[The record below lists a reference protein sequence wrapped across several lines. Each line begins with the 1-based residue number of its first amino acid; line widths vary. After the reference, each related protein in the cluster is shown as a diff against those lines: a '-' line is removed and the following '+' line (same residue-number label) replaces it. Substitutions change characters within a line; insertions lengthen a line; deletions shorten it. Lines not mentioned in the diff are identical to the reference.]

1 MRKLYE
7 INKSIEDLLNAVTDP
22 ETGEIVD
29 PDALDDL
36 LMEREQKIENVAL
49 YAKDV
54 NAEWVAITHE
64 IMILQKR
71 ADRLKKT
78 EDGLKA
84 YLTNALEGQKFST
97 PKCMIS
103 FRKSESAEPDDE
115 FIEWASDINNCALH
129 FLRIKETKSV
139 TADKEAIKKY
149 IKSGGTLE
157 HCRLVTKSNISIK

>member
-7 INKSIEDLLNAVTDP
+7 IDADIEDLMNSVIDPDTGEVTDP
-22 ETGEIVD
+22 EAL
-29 PDALDDL
+29 DALL
-36 LMEREQKIENVAL
+36 LERDQKIENIAL

-54 NAEWVAITHE
+54 NAESAAISNE
-64 IMILQKR
+64 IMVLQKR
-71 ADRLKKT
+71 AEKLKKT

-84 YLTNALEGQKFST
+84 YLTKALEGQKFST

-149 IKSGGTLE
+149 LKSGGKLE
-157 HCRLVTKSNISIK
+157 HCRLVEKQNISIK

>member
-64 IMILQKR
+64 IMILQQR

-157 HCRLVTKSNISIK
+157 HCRLVTKNNISIK

>member
-29 PDALDDL
+29 LDALDDL

-54 NAEWVAITHE
+54 NAEWVAIMNE

-71 ADRLKKT
+71 AEKLKKT
-78 EDGLKA
+78 EDGLKT
-84 YLTNALEGQKFST
+84 YLSTALNGEKFST

-149 IKSGGTLE
+149 LKSGGKLE
-157 HCRLVTKSNISIK
+157 HCRIVTKNNISIK

>member
-64 IMILQKR
+64 IMILQQR

-115 FIEWASDINNCALH
+115 FIKWASDINNCALH

-149 IKSGGTLE
+149 LKSGGTLE
-157 HCRLVTKSNISIK
+157 HCRIVTKNNISIK

>member
-7 INKSIEDLLNAVTDP
+7 INKSIEDLLNSVTDP
-22 ETGEIVD
+22 DTGEVVD
-29 PDALDDL
+29 LDALDDL

-54 NAEWVAITHE
+54 NAELVAITHE
-64 IMILQKR
+64 IMILQQR
-71 ADRLKKT
+71 ADRLKNT

-149 IKSGGTLE
+149 LKSGGTLE
-157 HCRLVTKSNISIK
+157 HCRIVTKNNISIK